1 MFCCLYAVFEKKN
14 FVNYYR
20 NSGLS
25 SIVLHGPLGEIQ
37 CKLLITPT
45 SVKIGA
51 GWKNFCA
58 LHHLSVEFSFDLF
71 FEVKIERPSTHVKV
85 LYNLDIF

>member
-1 MFCCLYAVFEKKN
+1 MYF
-14 FVNYYR
+14 
-20 NSGLS
+20 
-25 SIVLHGPLGEIQ
+25 
-37 CKLLITPT
+37 LITPS

-58 LHHLSVEFSFDLF
+58 LHHLLVEFSFDLL
-71 FEVKIERPSTHVKV
+71 FEVETERPSAHVKV

>member
-1 MFCCLYAVFEKKN
+1 MQYLKKD
-14 FVNYYR
+14 FANYYR

-25 SIVLHGPLGEIQ
+25 SIVLHGPLGEVQ
-37 CKLLITPT
+37 SKWLITPT

-58 LHHLSVEFSFDLF
+58 LHHLSVEFYFDLF
-71 FEVKIERPSTHVKV
+71 FEVETERPNTHVKV
-85 LYNLDIF
+85 LYNLNIF